1 MPACFSPSFSSEAF
15 FLNFDR
21 VGYTA
26 QFDERKMILNRYSDI
41 SMILM
46 LRRIDVTN
54 MYVDS

>member
-26 QFDERKMILNRYSDI
+26 QFDERKMILNCYSDT
-41 SMILM
+41 SMIM
-46 LRRIDVTN
+46 MQRRIDVT
-54 MYVDS
+54 